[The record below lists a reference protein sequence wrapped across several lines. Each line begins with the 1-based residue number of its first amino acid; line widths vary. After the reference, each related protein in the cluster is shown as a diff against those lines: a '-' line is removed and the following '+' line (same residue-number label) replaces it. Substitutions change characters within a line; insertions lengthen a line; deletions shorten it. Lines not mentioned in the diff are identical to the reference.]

1 VLPPL
6 HSQGWASWEH
16 AQRSFTILAAVLFRL
31 KTMLK
36 IVIIGEKTV
45 RPCEPFHFLTA
56 GGALDSADTLKTN
69 QYRFSPQ
76 PAQLENPFRE
86 PPRLPQGK
94 EARPHSWFHCARMHW
109 TKVGFQGLEAGVW
122 SESDRLAPLPPTTL
136 GQQAH
141 RSMPH
146 LSHTTQEHATSLSL
160 SLSHNTGACH
170 ISLSHNT
177 GACHISLSHIT
188 QEHAT
193 SLSLTQHRSM
203 PHLSPSHNTGA
214 CHISLSHN
222 TRACHISL
230 SLTTQEYA
238 TSLSHTTEP
247 PYSHSFSKLLSGVC
261 KRVLCGQQE
270 GSVL

>member
-1 VLPPL
+1 MLPPL

-160 SLSHNTGACH
+160 S
-170 ISLSHNT
+170 
-177 GACHISLSHIT
+177 
-188 QEHAT
+188 
-193 SLSLTQHRSM
+193 QHRSM
-203 PHLSPSHNTGA
+203 PHLSLTQQSRPIVTHSVSCYRVSVRGFYVVSKRA
-214 CHISLSHN
+214 LYYSLKPQVN
-222 TRACHISL
+222 CQVLEFR
-230 SLTTQEYA
+230 
-238 TSLSHTTEP
+238 
-247 PYSHSFSKLLSGVC
+247 F
-261 KRVLCGQQE
+261 RVRNLEKFLC
-270 GSVL
+270 